1 MYKKLF
7 KATEQKGVDAV
18 VNSLAQTNK
27 LLQGE
32 MNNDNLYF
40 DLISKVL
47 GNRYLSIDF
56 KFLIWIMLHTG
67 CRVSEALQIK
77 SNDIN
82 ENWFV
87 KIKGAK
93 GSHSRIKLIPPFPLT
108 YVKLK
113 IPNIYLFQGISRFYV
128 YRQLKNMGIYEQFGN
143 NKNKSVT
150 HYFRHIYAQNLKSV
164 DQKNEASSRELGHK
178 NHKNIVYYGN
188 KKK

>member
-7 KATEQKGVDAV
+7 KATELKGVDAV
-18 VNSLAQTNK
+18 MNSVAQTNK
-27 LLQGE
+27 LLQLNSNY
-32 MNNDNLYF
+32 NNEYSKV
-40 DLISKVL
+40 ISKVL
-47 GNRYLSIDF
+47 GNSYLSVDF

-93 GSHSRIKLIPPFPLT
+93 GSHSRIKLIPPFPLK
-108 YVKLK
+108 YNKLK
-113 IPNIYLFQGISRFYV
+113 IKNIYLFAGISRFYV
-128 YRQLKNMGIYEQFGN
+128 YRQLKNMGIYERFGS